1 MVLCRVKSNL
11 FLLTPI
17 LTKLLKILKRSINM
31 YHSGKK
37 KTKKKK
43 KKKMVKGISK
53 KPKTMRMKKMRS
65 Y

>member
-1 MVLCRVKSNL
+1 
-11 FLLTPI
+11 
-17 LTKLLKILKRSINM
+17 M